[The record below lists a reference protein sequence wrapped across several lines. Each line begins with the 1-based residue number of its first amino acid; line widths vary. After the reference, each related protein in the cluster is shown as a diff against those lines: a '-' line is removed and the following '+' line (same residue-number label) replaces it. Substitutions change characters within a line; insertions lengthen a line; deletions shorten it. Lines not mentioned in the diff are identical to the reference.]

1 MVVQRGREGLLL
13 LLWVRLLLV
22 LLLGRLQMLLLVL
35 LMLLVLWRGCWRLM
49 LRGMVLLMMVMVLV
63 VVLLVRR
70 ELLTGQ
76 IKSAETL
83 GQWGQSR
90 QGHRDAVIVLVAV
103 DELPKIKHCSAPVYL
118 TLHFLQ
124 FCAIFFL
131 DIFKHTPTQESLT
144 TAPPLGCFKT
154 GQHL

>member
-90 QGHRDAVIVLVAV
+90 QGHRDAVIVSVAV
-103 DELPKIKHCSAPVYL
+103 DELLKKS
-118 TLHFLQ
+118 
-124 FCAIFFL
+124 
-131 DIFKHTPTQESLT
+131 T
-144 TAPPLGCFKT
+144 TVQLSSI
-154 GQHL
+154 

>member
-13 LLWVRLLLV
+13 WVRLLLLM
-22 LLLGRLQMLLLVL
+22 LLLGRLEMLLLVL

-70 ELLTGQ
+70 ELLTGK

-103 DELPKIKHCSAPVYL
+103 DKLPKNQALFNSRLFNK
-118 TLHFLQ
+118 TLSTIL
-124 FCAIFFL
+124 CNFFFPRYFQTHPKTRFPH
-131 DIFKHTPTQESLT
+131 DST
-144 TAPPLGCFKT
+144 TFGLF
-154 GQHL
+154 

>member
-49 LRGMVLLMMVMVLV
+49 LRGMMLLMKVMVLV

-90 QGHRDAVIVLVAV
+90 QGHRDAVIVSVAV
-103 DELPKIKHCSAPVYL
+103 DELLKNQPLFNSRL
-118 TLHFLQ
+118 FNTTLSTIL
-124 FCAIFFL
+124 CNFFPRYFQTHPNTRIPH
-131 DIFKHTPTQESLT
+131 DST
-144 TAPPLGCFKT
+144 TFGL
-154 GQHL
+154 L